1 MLALAAAPSAAAYVG
16 GLSMPQSAT
25 SSRAAVR
32 LGLFDGVKDAFG
44 ASGAEKPLVAAD
56 RVTPFDRWMGL
67 DKALVDEETPDET
80 AAYID
85 PTDKTNYFSV
95 MLPKPMGIAFVENE
109 KDCGG
114 VFVDEIMA
122 EGSASSEAAPL
133 LSGDQLVGVD
143 TTSVI
148 GSDFDTAI
156 DAIKGTSGEKTKLTF
171 FRGPTAFLYGPTA
184 PSAEWY
190 AEFLSA

>member
-16 GLSMPQSAT
+16 GLSMPQSTT

-95 MLPKPMGIAFVENE
+95 MLPKPMGIAFVENVIRWG
-109 KDCGG
+109 DADSCVRFCRPG
-114 VFVDEIMA
+114 V
-122 EGSASSEAAPL
+122 
-133 LSGDQLVGVD
+133 LSDL
-143 TTSVI
+143 
-148 GSDFDTAI
+148 
-156 DAIKGTSGEKTKLTF
+156 
-171 FRGPTAFLYGPTA
+171 R
-184 PSAEWY
+184 
-190 AEFLSA
+190 